1 MQTLQCFSASLNLHD
16 AGSLHRLRNHLQAL
30 PQRLLSRSDQRQD
43 YLLGNTRGD
52 CNYQFKLRLD
62 GGYFQTGVLHASA
75 TKEDGDLPI
84 PLKCRWSRKVGD
96 LVVDIPGVTSNM
108 YQISADDVGT
118 EICVE
123 AEPADVDDGL
133 YGVVT
138 SDIGPFELD
147 PATRRSLDT
156 ALGKGST
163 RFIAIQSRVT
173 GEALSVM
180 NRQEVAVDASTDSVR
195 VVPLQGG
202 VERTNREVAVTYS
215 ADYPKVIIHPLDTT
229 KFQLVMNEQATLHL
243 VAKTR
248 TQRDLIAVTI
258 RCFHSKKY
266 LSSENILDVLLPVR
280 PSVPGHIA
288 PANDDRLDA
297 SVVLE
302 RVLKELNRVM
312 QLKETHEKVL
322 RNTKREREQLQ
333 EQLLETISA
342 CTEVIENL
350 EQSEDGSLTGAVE
363 VSPEQLQDSLSTASA
378 QNQMMISEL
387 QSLRKHLTE
396 LQIENNSFAETGH
409 VSGPDL
415 GQQLRSL
422 REERNLL
429 QTRLAEV
436 TLAGGSVHQRN
447 QAEHIHVLELK
458 RHRQDVE
465 NLHSQKEELRRHLQ
479 DKDVEKE
486 QLQQSFLYVKG
497 QLDKVQLRQ
506 ANAASS
512 EDGDSSGE
520 IQRLG
525 RILETVEN
533 ERCQLA
539 LRLEAILRECDKEKA
554 YREQTLDRVMSANA
568 KLMEERDRS
577 AAEVV
582 RVSQLYSNAVGQLK
596 ADSDLL
602 MTVGSISSADG
613 LDVAT
618 LQEQLAELDAQLEQ
632 RDQENESLKNRIRRL
647 AVA

>member
-1 MQTLQCFSASLNLHD
+1 M
-16 AGSLHRLRNHLQAL
+16 RNHLQGL
-30 PQRLLSRSDQRQD
+30 PQRLLSRSENRQD

-75 TKEDGDLPI
+75 EKEHGGLPVA
-84 PLKCRWSRKVGD
+84 LKCRWSRRVGD
-96 LVVDIPGVTSNM
+96 LIVDIPGVTSNM

-123 AEPADVDDGL
+123 AEPADIDDGL

-156 ALGKGST
+156 ALGKGSR
-163 RFIAIQSRVT
+163 RFIAVQSRVT
-173 GEALSVM
+173 AEALSVM
-180 NRQEVAVDASTDSVR
+180 NKQEVAVDASSDSVR

-202 VERTNREVAVTYS
+202 VEKTGREVVVTYS
-215 ADYPKVIIHPLDTT
+215 ADYPKVIIHPLDTF
-229 KFQLVMNEQATLHL
+229 KFTLVMNESVTLHL
-243 VAKTR
+243 MAKTR

-266 LSSENILDVLLPVR
+266 LSSEDIVNSLMPVR
-280 PSVPGHIA
+280 PSVPGHIS
-288 PANDDRLDA
+288 PSNDNHLDV
-297 SVVLE
+297 SIVLE
-302 RVLKELNRVM
+302 RILKELNRVM
-312 QLKETHEKVL
+312 QQKETHEKVL

-350 EQSEDGSLTGAVE
+350 EQSEDGSLAAPE
-363 VSPEQLQDSLSTASA
+363 VSEEQLQDMLRTATA
-378 QNQMMISEL
+378 QNQIMQSEL
-387 QSLRKHLTE
+387 QFLRKHFTE
-396 LQIENNSFAETGH
+396 LQLEIKSAAETGT

-415 GQQLRSL
+415 GQQLRQL
-422 REERNLL
+422 REERDLL
-429 QTRLAEV
+429 QTRLTEV
-436 TLAGGSVHQRN
+436 TLASGSVHQRN

-486 QLQQSFLYVKG
+486 ELQQSFLYVKG

-512 EDGDSSGE
+512 EDGDCSGE
-520 IQRLG
+520 VQRLG
-525 RILETVEN
+525 RILDTVEN

-602 MTVGSISSADG
+602 ATVGFISSADG

-618 LQEQLAELDAQLEQ
+618 LQEQLAQVDAQLEH
-632 RDQENESLKNRIRRL
+632 REQENESLKNRIRRL